1 MATAEKLGGVKSAAD
16 VEGKVAVNKVYIDA
30 TTGVG
35 EVKAFSTD
43 NLVQGSMTLVLNA
56 GDVDIVE

>member
-1 MATAEKLGGVKSAAD
+1 MATAAALGGIKSAAD
-16 VEGKVAVNKVYIDA
+16 VEGKTAVNKVYVDA

-43 NLVQGSMTLVLNA
+43 NLVQGSMTIVLNG
-56 GDVDIVE
+56 GDVDIA